1 MGAKFS
7 KTVKGEKPVDGVVDE
22 SSDTF
27 DKTSTLPATFK
38 KKDEEANKA
47 GTLPR
52 GGLDR
57 STSFSKRFR
66 KSMTRL
72 VGHKKVNEDAKP
84 VTEPEE
90 PIVNLEGVQEEESNK
105 VEQEI
110 SKELVEIQEEVEDD
124 VKTSQLKA
132 RAQFFENMYNSK
144 EPVNIP
150 KPPRSNIPSPI
161 EKVIEEDE
169 VETVSVSVIGTPVVK
184 LIDKHEEGNETQ
196 QETAELNTDTDAAA
210 VEVVDLIE
218 KTKQEMVT
226 STESEQ
232 AEVHEEVNH
241 ESEVQLANDN
251 SGETTTAEPV
261 EEKIIESITGKLDT
275 IDEVTVTCT
284 ADDAVIEED
293 VTVLLESEQ
302 KAEHPEKIECEDN
315 HDDGETSSTIE
326 GVNSKNEVEKDE
338 QPKLEE
344 SGFELTQEEVKDEKS
359 DLVIEAPVIQDACTE
374 EITGSE
380 LNGETDENDK
390 EENADVEAPEQKNLL
405 EEKEIK
411 NDTLLNSKE
420 YEGEEEETEI
430 NNETETF
437 EIVTNDMMDDMEES
451 GASSLESKCDS
462 RNDDLSSEGSSEGGI
477 TTDEG
482 IVGSDDE
489 EKDREDNP
497 KHKIEKTED
506 ESTEASLVTATE

>member
-1 MGAKFS
+1 MG
-7 KTVKGEKPVDGVVDE
+7 
-22 SSDTF
+22 
-27 DKTSTLPATFK
+27 
-38 KKDEEANKA
+38 
-47 GTLPR
+47 
-52 GGLDR
+52 
-57 STSFSKRFR
+57 
-66 KSMTRL
+66 
-72 VGHKKVNEDAKP
+72 NEDAKP

-90 PIVNLEGVQEEESNK
+90 PIVNLEGVQKEESNK

-184 LIDKHEEGNETQ
+184 LIDKHEEGNET
-196 QETAELNTDTDAAA
+196 
-210 VEVVDLIE
+210 
-218 KTKQEMVT
+218 KQEMVT

-261 EEKIIESITGKLDT
+261 EEKIIESITGKSDT
-275 IDEVTVTCT
+275 TDEVTVTCT

-315 HDDGETSSTIE
+315 HDDSETSSTIE

-338 QPKLEE
+338 QPKLKE

-390 EENADVEAPEQKNLL
+390 EDNADVEAPEQKNLL

-411 NDTLLNSKE
+411 NDTLPNSKE

-506 ESTEASLVTATE
+506 EPTEASLVTATE